1 MGLLCQLSTFL
12 FLSVL
17 HYYLFLVFYFELTV
31 YTFFSRRHSSERH
44 IFSCYRACYCV
55 CASPNYFL
63 IILIA
68 CVFVCFFSFI
78 LLFKILLII

>member
-55 CASPNYFL
+55 CASPQLSYNIDCLCLCLFL
-63 IILIA
+63 
-68 CVFVCFFSFI
+68 FFHFA
-78 LLFKILLII
+78 F